1 MAKTTITVWGPSV
14 SVSGLCFARVEI
26 TQEVSGWQVTKIN
39 RMGDHFSEEV
49 KNDRHEA
56 ILDAVPEEG
65 FLCTIAIS
73 KWLLIE

>member
-1 MAKTTITVWGPSV
+1 MAKTTVTVWGPSV
-14 SVSGLCFARVEI
+14 SVSKCSFAQIVI
-26 TQEVSGWQVTKIN
+26 TQEVSGLLVSKIN
-39 RMGDHFSEEV
+39 RMGDHLSEEV